1 MAGKP
6 DGTIKT
12 GRVGC
17 PKSLRERFPSRTVI
31 APHSQPETGQPCGV
45 IDSLPFDRYGSV
57 MEDVN
62 GTVAVLTGGGS
73 GIGRATAHALARR
86 GSKVIVSDI
95 DIERAKVVAGEIEAG
110 GGRAKGVRCDVSLL
124 EDVAALT
131 DAALREYGRVD
142 IVMSNVGVI
151 AKGTPLDVP
160 FEAWESIVDIN
171 LLGTV
176 RVLQS
181 FLPILI
187 EQGSG
192 HVVTTGS
199 TASLFPY
206 AYDRLPYVAT
216 KAAVLALTESLAL
229 YARPRGIGVTC
240 FCPAGV
246 MTNIVEQ
253 IRQYGPPTPVQSPPL
268 AVISAED
275 AAELL
280 VQGIL
285 GNKLMVLTDPL
296 AESMIQR
303 HAADRDIFLTSQIQY
318 LDERLS

>member
-1 MAGKP
+1 MK
-6 DGTIKT
+6 D
-12 GRVGC
+12 
-17 PKSLRERFPSRTVI
+17 L
-31 APHSQPETGQPCGV
+31 
-45 IDSLPFDRYGSV
+45 
-57 MEDVN
+57 N
-62 GTVAVLTGGGS
+62 GTVAVLTGAGS

-95 DIERAKVVAGEIEAG
+95 DTERAKVVAGEIEAG
-110 GGRAKGVRCDVSLL
+110 GGQAAGVRCDVSLK
-124 EDVAALT
+124 EDVATLAE
-131 DAALREYGRVD
+131 ASLREYGRVD

-151 AKGTPLDVP
+151 AKGDPLDIP

-181 FLPILI
+181 FLPMLI

-199 TASLFPY
+199 TAGLFPY

-229 YARPRGIGVTC
+229 YAQPRGIGVTC

-253 IRQYGPPTPVQSPPL
+253 IRQYGPATPVQSPQL

-285 GNKLMVLTDPL
+285 GNKLVVLTDPL

-303 HAADRDIFLTSQIQY
+303 HAADRDAFLTSQIRY
-318 LDERLS
+318 LDEASGER

>member
-1 MAGKP
+1 MSPYGP
-6 DGTIKT
+6 P
-12 GRVGC
+12 GRCSAAV
-17 PKSLRERFPSRTVI
+17 S
-31 APHSQPETGQPCGV
+31 
-45 IDSLPFDRYGSV
+45 IDSLPFDRYGSA
-57 MEDVN
+57 MEDLN

-95 DIERAKVVAGEIEAG
+95 DTERAKVVAEEIEAG
-110 GGRAKGVRCDVSLL
+110 GGQAEGVRCDVSLK
-124 EDVAALT
+124 EDVATLAEAT
-131 DAALREYGRVD
+131 LREYGRVD

-151 AKGTPLDVP
+151 AKGDPLDIP
-160 FEAWESIVDIN
+160 FDAWESIVDIN

-181 FLPILI
+181 FLPMLI

-229 YARPRGIGVTC
+229 YARPRGIEVTC

-253 IRQYGPPTPVQSPPL
+253 IRQYGPATPVQSPQL

-285 GNKLMVLTDPL
+285 GNKLVVLTDPL

-303 HAADRDIFLTSQIQY
+303 HAADRDTFLTSQIRY
-318 LDERLS
+318 LDEASGER

>member
-1 MAGKP
+1 MRSNGISTDVSGP
-6 DGTIKT
+6 LHRGSCH
-12 GRVGC
+12 R
-17 PKSLRERFPSRTVI
+17 PPSAKRCV
-31 APHSQPETGQPCGV
+31 V
-45 IDSLPFDRYGSV
+45 VDSRPFDRYRSA

-62 GTVAVLTGGGS
+62 GAVAVLTGGGS

-110 GGRAKGVRCDVSLL
+110 GGRAKGVRCDVSLS
-124 EDVAALT
+124 EDVTALT
-131 DAALREYGRVD
+131 DAALGEYGRVD
-142 IVMSNVGVI
+142 IIMSNVGVI
-151 AKGTPLDVP
+151 AKGTPLDIP
-160 FEAWESIVDIN
+160 FDAWESIVDIN

-253 IRQYGPPTPVQSPPL
+253 IRQYGPETPVQSPQL

-296 AESMIQR
+296 AEPMIQR

-318 LDERLS
+318 LDERLR

>member
-1 MAGKP
+1 MSPYGP
-6 DGTIKT
+6 P
-12 GRVGC
+12 GRCSAAV
-17 PKSLRERFPSRTVI
+17 S
-31 APHSQPETGQPCGV
+31 
-45 IDSLPFDRYGSV
+45 IDSLPFDRYGSA
-57 MEDVN
+57 MEDLN

-95 DIERAKVVAGEIEAG
+95 DTERAKVVAEEIEAG
-110 GGRAKGVRCDVSLL
+110 GGQAEGVRCDVSLK
-124 EDVAALT
+124 EDVATLAEAT
-131 DAALREYGRVD
+131 LREYGRVD

-151 AKGTPLDVP
+151 AKGDPLDIP
-160 FEAWESIVDIN
+160 FDAWESIVDIN

-181 FLPILI
+181 FLPMLI

-253 IRQYGPPTPVQSPPL
+253 IRQYGPATPVQSPQL

-285 GNKLMVLTDPL
+285 GNKLVVLTDPL

-303 HAADRDIFLTSQIQY
+303 HAADRDTFLTSQIRY
-318 LDERLS
+318 LDEASGER

>member
-1 MAGKP
+1 VRIRPAFG
-6 DGTIKT
+6 
-12 GRVGC
+12 GRLSPYGPPGRCSAAV
-17 PKSLRERFPSRTVI
+17 S
-31 APHSQPETGQPCGV
+31 
-45 IDSLPFDRYGSV
+45 IDSLPFDRYGSA
-57 MEDVN
+57 MEDLN

-95 DIERAKVVAGEIEAG
+95 DTERAKVVAEEIEAG
-110 GGRAKGVRCDVSLL
+110 GGQAEGVRCDVSLK
-124 EDVAALT
+124 EDVATLAEAT
-131 DAALREYGRVD
+131 LREYGRVD

-151 AKGTPLDVP
+151 AKGDPLDIP
-160 FEAWESIVDIN
+160 FDAWESIVDIN

-181 FLPILI
+181 FLPMLI

-253 IRQYGPPTPVQSPPL
+253 IRQYGPATPVQSPQL

-285 GNKLMVLTDPL
+285 GNKLVVLTDPL

-303 HAADRDIFLTSQIQY
+303 HAADRDTFLTSQIRY
-318 LDERLS
+318 LDEASGER

>member
-1 MAGKP
+1 MIEVGADPADEGSCHGP
-6 DGTIKT
+6 PSAILR
-12 GRVGC
+12 RVI
-17 PKSLRERFPSRTVI
+17 V
-31 APHSQPETGQPCGV
+31 
-45 IDSLPFDRYGSV
+45 DSIPFNRYGSA

-86 GSKVIVSDI
+86 GSKLIVSDI
-95 DIERAKVVAGEIEAG
+95 DIERAKVVAGEIEEG
-110 GGRAKGVRCDVSLL
+110 GGRAKAVRCDVSLS
-124 EDVAALT
+124 EDVTALSET
-131 DAALREYGRVD
+131 ALREYGRVD

-151 AKGTPLDVP
+151 AKGDPLDIP
-160 FEAWESIVDIN
+160 FEAWESIIDIN

-176 RVLQS
+176 RVLQA
-181 FLPILI
+181 FLPVLI

-253 IRQYGPPTPVQSPPL
+253 IRQYGPSTPVQSPQL

-285 GNKLMVLTDPL
+285 RNKLMVLTDPL
-296 AESMIQR
+296 AAPMIQD
-303 HAADRDIFLTSQIQY
+303 HAADRDAFLTSQIQY
-318 LDERLS
+318 LSESLG

>member
-1 MAGKP
+1 M
-6 DGTIKT
+6 
-12 GRVGC
+12 
-17 PKSLRERFPSRTVI
+17 S
-31 APHSQPETGQPCGV
+31 
-45 IDSLPFDRYGSV
+45 IDSFPFDRYGST
-57 MEDVN
+57 MENLN

-86 GSKVIVSDI
+86 GSKIIVSDI
-95 DIERAKVVAGEIEAG
+95 DIERAKVVAGEIQASG
-110 GGRAKGVRCDVSLL
+110 GQAQGVRCDVSLK
-124 EDVAALT
+124 EDVATLAE
-131 DAALREYGRVD
+131 AALRGCGRVD

-151 AKGTPLDVP
+151 AKGDPLDIP

-176 RVLQS
+176 RVLQA
-181 FLPILI
+181 FLPMLI

-229 YARPRGIGVTC
+229 YARPHGIGVTC

-253 IRQYGPPTPVQSPPL
+253 IRHYGPATPVQSPQL

-280 VQGIL
+280 VQGIMA
-285 GNKLMVLTDPL
+285 NKLMVLTDPM

-303 HAADRDIFLTSQIQY
+303 HAADRDTFLASQIRY
-318 LDERLS
+318 LDEGLG

>member
-1 MAGKP
+1 V
-6 DGTIKT
+6 
-12 GRVGC
+12 R
-17 PKSLRERFPSRTVI
+17 
-31 APHSQPETGQPCGV
+31 
-45 IDSLPFDRYGSV
+45 IDSFPIDGYGSA
-57 MEDVN
+57 MEDFD
-62 GTVAVLTGGGS
+62 GTVAVLTGAGS

-95 DIERAKVVAGEIEAG
+95 DVDRAKAVAGEIKARG
-110 GGRAKGVRCDVSLL
+110 GQAEGARCDVSLS
-124 EDVAALT
+124 EDVATLAE
-131 DAALREYGRVD
+131 AALREYGRVD

-151 AKGTPLDVP
+151 AKGDPLDIP
-160 FEAWESIVDIN
+160 FDAWESIVDIN

-176 RVLQS
+176 RVLRS
-181 FLPILI
+181 FLPMLL

-206 AYDRLPYVAT
+206 SYDRLPYVAT

-253 IRQYGPPTPVQSPPL
+253 IRHYGPPTPVQSPQL

-275 AAELL
+275 AADML

-285 GNKLMVLTDPL
+285 GNKLVVLTDHL

-303 HAADRDIFLTSQIQY
+303 HAMDRETFLTAQIQY
-318 LDERLS
+318 LDQGPG

>member
-1 MAGKP
+1 
-6 DGTIKT
+6 
-12 GRVGC
+12 
-17 PKSLRERFPSRTVI
+17 
-31 APHSQPETGQPCGV
+31 
-45 IDSLPFDRYGSV
+45 

-62 GTVAVLTGGGS
+62 GTVAVLTGAGS
-73 GIGRATAHALARR
+73 GIGRATAHALARH
-86 GSKVIVSDI
+86 GAKVIVSDI
-95 DIERAKVVAGEIEAG
+95 DIERAKVVAGEIEASG
-110 GGRAKGVRCDVSLL
+110 GHARGVRCDVSLS
-124 EDVAALT
+124 EDVTALT
-131 DAALREYGRVD
+131 EAALREYGRVD

-151 AKGTPLDVP
+151 AKGGPLDIP

-176 RVLQS
+176 RVVQS

-206 AYDRLPYVAT
+206 SYDRLPYVAT

-246 MTNIVEQ
+246 ITNIVEQ
-253 IRQYGPPTPVQSPPL
+253 IREYGPATPVQSPQL
-268 AVISAED
+268 AVISAGD

-285 GNKLMVLTDPL
+285 GDKLVVLTDPL
-296 AESMIQR
+296 AESMIER
-303 HAADRDIFLTSQIQY
+303 HAADRDSFLTSQIQY
-318 LDERLS
+318 LDERLG